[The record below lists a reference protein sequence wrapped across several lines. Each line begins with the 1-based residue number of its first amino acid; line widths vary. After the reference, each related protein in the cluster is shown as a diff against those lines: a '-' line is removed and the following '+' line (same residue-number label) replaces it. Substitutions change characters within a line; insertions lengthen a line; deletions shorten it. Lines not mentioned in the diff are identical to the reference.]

1 MEIQLAPL
9 LGLYL
14 FIIGALALYR
24 RKSVMPAVSQML
36 KNRPLI
42 LILALVELL
51 AGLAIVLNY
60 PSFTMDAD
68 GIISIIGWMMVVESI
83 IYLAIPY
90 KQVQK
95 LMKRFNKPQWY
106 LASGVIAVVI
116 GAYLTAVSF
125 GLM

>member
-36 KNRPLI
+36 KNRPLM
-42 LILALVELL
+42 LVVALVELL
-51 AGLAIVLNY
+51 AGLAVVINY
-60 PSFTMDAD
+60 PYFTMDWI
-68 GIISIIGWMMVVESI
+68 GLISIIGWMLLAESLL
-83 IYLAIPY
+83 YLSLPY
-90 KQVQK
+90 KRVQK
-95 LMKRFNKPQWY
+95 IIKKFNKPEWY
-106 LASGVIAVVI
+106 LYSGILAVVA

-125 GLM
+125 GWM